1 MEYFLYFA
9 ERKLAMVCFGV
20 DFILEIFYIFKFELS
35 LQTCLFLAMIKDGLK
50 INRRITSENQTNRK

>member
-1 MEYFLYFA
+1 MEYFLHFA

-35 LQTCLFLAMIKDGLK
+35 LQTCLFSAMIKDGLK